1 MAPYDSEGDVL
12 SEYFGPRV
20 SRAGP
25 RRVVGGDEP
34 TVPISAT
41 DPLRGAT
48 ITEYTA
54 RVNPSLSVAETSLR
68 EPSSTRSSASRAGRP
83 PVSTTAVSF
92 TSPSAALRKPMDMT
106 HQ

>member
-1 MAPYDSEGDVL
+1 MLL
-12 SEYFGPRV
+12 SEYFGALRSAEQGQGAWWV
-20 SRAGP
+20 AMS
-25 RRVVGGDEP
+25 P

-54 RVNPSLSVAETSLR
+54 RVNPSLSVAGNVLR

-83 PVSTTAVSF
+83 PVSTTCRSPINVAFGQLFVS
-92 TSPSAALRKPMDMT
+92 LVVDDR
-106 HQ
+106 Q